1 MRVVVAGGSGLIGRA
16 LTHHLCANGH
26 AVVVL
31 SRRPEQVKDLP
42 TGAEAAYWDGSSSDG
57 WEEHADG
64 AHAVVNLAGEGIAN
78 RRWTYAQKRRLSESR
93 IQSTNGVVAA
103 IQAATQKPAVLLQAS
118 AVGYYGNTGDEEVSE
133 QHAPG
138 ADFLAV
144 LSQEW
149 EHASAVE
156 GLATRR
162 VLLRFGVALSA
173 AGGMLPRVTPPF
185 RFFVGGA
192 MGSGR
197 QWVPWIHIED
207 AVRALEFLMTHD
219 GLSGPVNV
227 CAPKPVQSAAFAD
240 AIGRSLGRPALFR
253 VPSWALRLAMGEMA
267 DVVLHGQRAVPARL
281 LEAGFEFRYP
291 TVDGALD
298 SLLSGQTGT

>member
-31 SRRPEQVKDLP
+31 SRRPEQVLELP
-42 TGAEAAYWDGSSSDG
+42 AGAQAAYWDGTSSDG

-103 IQAATQKPAVLLQAS
+103 IQAAAQKPAVLLQAS
-118 AVGYYGNTGDEEVSE
+118 AVGYYGNTHDEVADE

-138 ADFLAV
+138 ADFLAD

-149 EHASAVE
+149 EQASAPVE
-156 GLATRR
+156 GACD
-162 VLLRFGVALSA
+162 A
-173 AGGMLPRVTPPF
+173 AGT
-185 RFFVGGA
+185 A
-192 MGSGR
+192 
-197 QWVPWIHIED
+197 
-207 AVRALEFLMTHD
+207 
-219 GLSGPVNV
+219 
-227 CAPKPVQSAAFAD
+227 
-240 AIGRSLGRPALFR
+240 
-253 VPSWALRLAMGEMA
+253 ALRCCLKRCRR
-267 DVVLHGQRAVPARL
+267 DVAARDAAVSLVYWRRHG
-281 LEAGFEFRYP
+281 
-291 TVDGALD
+291 
-298 SLLSGQTGT
+298 